1 MLILEGSEWEWWG
14 MVHPREYLKLLASF
28 EAFQNFLLGFRT
40 QFVPCITEDPT
51 VQVTQ
56 FCRTPSWVVP
66 SVRGDILTWCIIGE
80 ILIADI
86 CTDPEKLFP
95 IST

>member
-1 MLILEGSEWEWWG
+1 MVHLRECLELLAILEA
-14 MVHPREYLKLLASF
+14 V
-28 EAFQNFLLGFRT
+28 QNFLLGFRT
-40 QFVPCITEDPT
+40 QFVPCITEDST

-66 SVRGDILTWCIIGE
+66 SVRGDILTWCIISE
-80 ILIADI
+80 ILIVVI